1 MKVLALFTVVIVVI
15 GCLNDNSVCTY
26 EGVDLDTNQIA
37 VISNQVLA
45 GEWKLISFIDLSD
58 CSVENEPVGGF
69 LKPEV
74 VISFEDSLQL
84 SGHTTNKFYGSYT
97 LLGKKI
103 NMSVNSISYVRNF
116 LYF

>member
-1 MKVLALFTVVIVVI
+1 MINRITLLLFI
-15 GCLNDNSVCTY
+15 GLVFWSC
-26 EGVDLDTNQIA
+26 E
-37 VISNQVLA
+37 
-45 GEWKLISFIDLSD
+45 E
-58 CSVENEPVGGF
+58 ENEPVGGF